1 MIFWDNE
8 LNSLKCRYQMFSF
21 PTEGHW
27 FPPVTMASF
36 TYKYSHHE
44 IVIIAD
50 SGVKHKL
57 INQLSL

>member
-1 MIFWDNE
+1 
-8 LNSLKCRYQMFSF
+8 MFSF
-21 PTEGHW
+21 PKEGHW